1 LEVVGRSKCGQW
13 QETSWAIS
21 GLGRTEALAIAH
33 RFQQRAIFE
42 LNESDML
49 VVSIDG
55 DVRRK
60 VSRQD

>member
-1 LEVVGRSKCGQW
+1 MEVVGRSKCGQW

-42 LNESDML
+42 LNETDML